1 MEYKVST
8 AVRTGRQHESRGLPC
23 QDRTAVWR
31 EDGTV
36 CAALADGAGS
46 RRDSQVGADCVTSH
60 IARLL
65 CREFDGLWEMPEGAL
80 ARYLTDSCV
89 QALAEQ
95 DPPLYELA
103 CTLLFFAGQRDGRFL
118 SGHLGDGV
126 ALRVTEGSTEVF
138 SPPENGVYQ
147 NETYFITAEDAADH
161 LRLRRGTLPPAGAV
175 LLMSDGMA
183 ESLYQRTTGAPA
195 SACKRM
201 AQWLLEGEEETVS
214 QALADNMEHIFS
226 QRSGDDLSL
235 VVLAWNE
242 AEEGEEDDG

>member
-1 MEYKVST
+1 M
-8 AVRTGRQHESRGLPC
+8 
-23 QDRTAVWR
+23 
-31 EDGTV
+31 
-36 CAALADGAGS
+36 
-46 RRDSQVGADCVTSH
+46 
-60 IARLL
+60 
-65 CREFDGLWEMPEGAL
+65 
-80 ARYLTDSCV
+80 
-89 QALAEQ
+89 
-95 DPPLYELA
+95 
-103 CTLLFFAGQRDGRFL
+103 
-118 SGHLGDGV
+118 

-183 ESLYQRTTGAPA
+183 ESLYQRTTGVPA

-235 VVLAWNE
+235 VLLAWNE